1 MEGNIAGLPA
11 QTSELPAKIVENVG
25 EGRLHILWGEKS
37 HWTIAGIKYIQK
49 IYITGCILLLWLRS

>member
-25 EGRLHILWGEKS
+25 EGRLTYFGEKN
-37 HWTIAGIKYIQK
+37 HIGQ
-49 IYITGCILLLWLRS
+49 